1 MPSRLRWKWVLIAF
15 VLFACIAGLVQF
27 PKSQQ
32 ELMENWNKSIR
43 LGLDLKGGTYLEMQ
57 IQVQDAFKSE
67 ADRGLERLRE
77 ALGKAGIQD
86 AVLQRSDPNS
96 VEYAEGIQM
105 VIRSIPANRVTD
117 TRRITEETLGQAWIL
132 LGDEGGDLR
141 LGIRKEMALRLRE
154 DTVIQCMHT
163 IQRKIDSMGLAET
176 VVQQRGGRDSAEI
189 LVQLPGVDNPAR
201 VKEIIRTQ
209 AQLELSPLIGG
220 PYASRE
226 EAISANEGSLP
237 ASAKLVPGSS
247 PSDTGKTWWL
257 ISRSPVIAGIDLR
270 DARAEAGEFPGRWDT
285 GFMLQPA
292 AAERFEKF
300 TRSNIGN
307 HLAIVLDNAVLGAPR
322 IDTAISN
329 QGRITGARSF
339 QDATDLALNL
349 KAGSLPAGIK
359 TMAESTVGPSLGS
372 DSIHRGLVAAVV
384 GLALVIASMIGYY
397 RGAGLNAVAALI
409 LNAILTVAALS
420 WLNWTWTLP
429 GLAGLVLSI
438 GMAVDSNVL
447 IFERIKEEL
456 RSGRLV
462 ATAVSNGFKRAL
474 LTIIDTHV
482 TTVAASAFLFVFGT
496 GPVKGFA
503 VTLVLGLI
511 ANLFTAVFV
520 SRAIFEIQT
529 WRRPNS
535 KYLSIGLQT
544 THLNNRSIDFM
555 KWRFFTIGI
564 SVAAILASLTGLVGI
579 GLKPGIDFRGG
590 TVVKVEIAG
599 SHRIEA
605 VRGALSTKLK
615 GEVSVQE
622 AGKMGVVHP
631 EQNFSQ
637 FIISTEL
644 SGGDSLSD
652 ARGRIEQVLSERY
665 GAGSGKLDL
674 NLASPS
680 ELFEHLKKTYST
692 HGIVLS
698 GVQIQELATR
708 IMDFREKQSGGYLNS
723 IDSLATV
730 VRVSPEIYGV
740 LKNECGTGQFR
751 ILSAE
756 TVSPRAS
763 EQMKTRATLATLGAL
778 GGMLL
783 YIAFRFKWISG
794 VAAILATIH
803 DVIITLGLFA
813 FTGREVDLSIVAAL
827 LTLIGYSTNDTIV
840 VFDRVRE
847 NLQSGRFPGSFLK
860 LVNDSVN
867 QTLSRTLLT
876 AGPTL
881 LACLA
886 LYFLGGEV
894 LNGIAFAL
902 LTGIVVGTYSSV
914 FVAGSLLVLW
924 KERSAKSQRASMP
937 A

>member
-32 ELMENWNKSIR
+32 ELRENWNKSIR

-86 AVLQRSDPNS
+86 TILERSDPDS
-96 VEYAEGIQM
+96 AESAEQIQII
-105 VIRSIPANRVTD
+105 VRRIPANRATEM
-117 TRRITEETLGQAWIL
+117 RRIAEETLGQIWKL
-132 LGDEGGDLR
+132 MGEEGGDLR
-141 LGIRKEMALRLRE
+141 LGIRQERARRLRQ
-154 DTVIQCMHT
+154 DTVTQCMHT
-163 IQRKIDSMGLAET
+163 IQRKIDSLGLAET

-189 LVQLPGVDNPAR
+189 LVQLPGVDDPAR

-220 PYASRE
+220 PYASQE
-226 EAISANEGSLP
+226 EAISSHNGSLP
-237 ASAKLVPGSS
+237 AGARMVPGLS
-247 PSDTGKTWWL
+247 PSDNGKTWWL
-257 ISRSPVIAGIDLR
+257 ISSSPVIAGIDLR
-270 DARAEAGEFPGRWDT
+270 DARAEAGELPGRWDT

-307 HLAIVLDNAVLGAPR
+307 HLAIVLDNAVLSVPR
-322 IDTAISN
+322 IDAAISD

-339 QDATDLALNL
+339 QDAADLALNL

-372 DSIHRGLVAAVV
+372 DSIHRGLVAAAV
-384 GLALVIASMIGYY
+384 GLMLVIASMIGYY
-397 RGAGLNAVAALI
+397 RGAGLNAVAALV
-409 LNAILTVAALS
+409 LNAILTIAALS

-462 ATAVSNGFKRAL
+462 ASAVSSGFKRAL

-529 WRRPNS
+529 WRRPNA
-535 KYLSIGLQT
+535 KHLSIGLPT
-544 THLNNRSIDFM
+544 THLFNRSIDFM
-555 KWRFFTIGI
+555 KWRYLAIGI
-564 SVAAILASLTGLVGI
+564 SVAAILASLLGLVGI

-599 SHRIEA
+599 AQQIED
-605 VRGALSTKLK
+605 VRKALSTKLK

-622 AGKMGVVHP
+622 AGKLSAAHREHG
-631 EQNFSQ
+631 FSQ

-644 SGGDSLSD
+644 SGGDGLSA
-652 ARGRIEQVLSERY
+652 ARERIKQVLSEHY
-665 GAGSGKLDL
+665 GEGDGKLDL

-680 ELFEHLKKTYST
+680 ELFEHLKKAFPA
-692 HGIVLS
+692 HGIALNDA
-698 GVQIQELATR
+698 QIRELATS
-708 IMDFREKQSGGYLNS
+708 IVDFRERQSGGYLNS
-723 IDSLATV
+723 IDSLASV
-730 VRVSPEIYGV
+730 VQISPDLLGV

-751 ILSAE
+751 VLSAE
-756 TVSPRAS
+756 AVSPRAS
-763 EQMKTRATLATLGAL
+763 EQMKTRAAMATLGAL

-783 YIAFRFKWISG
+783 YIAFRFKWLSG

-847 NLQSGRFPGSFLK
+847 NLQSGRFSGSFLK

-924 KERSAKSQRASMP
+924 KERSARLQPERK
-937 A
+937 